1 MAFDYNG
8 INTDINNNEKYRN
21 SEIKQHIIEW
31 CMGQWGNQEG
41 NLKTITVIEW
51 KWKQNT
57 TKITRH
63 NESSPKWKV
72 YDANAYTKNFEQ
84 SQVNKWMIYH

>member
-41 NLKTITVIEW
+41 NLKTITVIE
-51 KWKQNT
+51 
-57 TKITRH
+57 
-63 NESSPKWKV
+63 
-72 YDANAYTKNFEQ
+72 
-84 SQVNKWMIYH
+84 